1 MGLIILLILA
11 GLLLLFAE
19 IMIIPG
25 IGAAGILGVIALAGS
40 CYYAFVYMG
49 VTSGILVTL
58 ANIILVSGLLVF
70 LLRAKTWKK
79 LKLDTVIDSK
89 ATANVSS
96 VKAGM
101 QGKTVTRLAP
111 MGTAV
116 INDKNCEV
124 TSVDGMLDPGVPVEV
139 AKVENNKIYVK
150 ILILDK

>member
-25 IGAAGILGVIALAGS
+25 VGAAGILGVIALAGS

-49 VTSGILVTL
+49 VTSGIVVTL
-58 ANIILVSGLLVF
+58 ANIILVSGLLAF

-89 ATANVSS
+89 ATANVS
-96 VKAGM
+96 VKTGM

>member
-25 IGAAGILGVIALAGS
+25 VGAAGILGVIALAGS

-49 VTSGILVTL
+49 VTSGIVVTL
-58 ANIILVSGLLVF
+58 ANIILVSGLLAF

-89 ATANVSS
+89 ATANVS
-96 VKAGM
+96 VKTGM

-139 AKVENNKIYVK
+139 AKVGNNKIYVK

>member
-58 ANIILVSGLLVF
+58 ANIILVSGLLAF

-79 LKLDTVIDSK
+79 LKLDTVIESK
-89 ATANVSS
+89 ATANVS
-96 VKAGM
+96 VKTGM

-116 INDKNCEV
+116 INNKNCEV

-139 AKVENNKIYVK
+139 SKVENNKIYVK

>member
-89 ATANVSS
+89 ATANVS